1 MPSESVIIGP
11 GGGVWRTY
19 GAVDGI
25 FWRHDGEVNIKG
37 AAMVKAL
44 VDSLIEEFGW

>member
-1 MPSESVIIGP
+1 MPSESVIIGR
-11 GGGVWRTY
+11 GGWRTY

-25 FWRHDGEVNIKG
+25 FWRHDGEVNIKR

-44 VDSLIEEFGW
+44 VDSLIKEFRW